1 MELYHLTW
9 SISTPGIRIGL
20 SKPLNWVLSTH
31 LAASLK
37 NLRNHP
43 FTNHFINMCPT
54 TVRWDYLNIWYPKK
68 SRLHHHIMIKQNTYW
83 LPLFIIKVEASSS
96 STYIY
101 HKKTLF
107 CCHSCRLFP
116 HFHSVESSHD
126 RAIQHFWQ
134 GSASNRS
141 SLWGHSGPKYPL
153 VI

>member
-101 HKKTLF
+101 HKNTVL
-107 CCHSCRLFP
+107 LP
-116 HFHSVESSHD
+116 QLPSVSPFSLSW
-126 RAIQHFWQ
+126 IQPWPGHPAFLA
-134 GSASNRS
+134 GF
-141 SLWGHSGPKYPL
+141 SLEQVKSLGPSGPKYPL

>member
-9 SISTPGIRIGL
+9 SISRPGIRIGL

-101 HKKTLF
+101 HKKHCFVATAAVCFPIFTQLNPAMTGPSSISGRVQPRTGQVFGGPVVPNTL
-107 CCHSCRLFP
+107 
-116 HFHSVESSHD
+116 
-126 RAIQHFWQ
+126 W
-134 GSASNRS
+134 
-141 SLWGHSGPKYPL
+141 
-153 VI
+153 